1 MKRIAA
7 LLASALLLAACGS
20 DYGNDNGNSG
30 SSGAGGQVSTAD
42 AGSQTVLVNSDG
54 KTLYAL
60 SAEKNGKFICTD
72 SKCLAT
78 WKPVEG
84 KPEGDVDSLSTVQ
97 RPDGAK
103 QVAYKGQ
110 PLYTFSGDKA
120 KGDTNGEGFKDVGV
134 WHAVTVSG
142 GKAPS
147 DSGGG
152 GGGGY
157 SGRGGY

>member
-7 LLASALLLAACGS
+7 LLASAVLLAACGS
-20 DYGNDNGNSG
+20 DYGDNGGGGG
-30 SSGAGGQVSTAD
+30 SAGGSIATAD
-42 AGSQTVLVNSDG
+42 AGGQTVLVNSDG

-60 SAEKNGKFICTD
+60 SAEKGGKFICTD
-72 SKCLAT
+72 SKCLAA

-84 KPEGDVDSLSTVQ
+84 KPEGDVGALSTVE

-110 PLYTFSGDKA
+110 PLYTFSGDKG
-120 KGDTNGEGFKDVGV
+120 KGDTNGEGVKDVGV

-142 GKAPS
+142 APAPS

-152 GGGGY
+152 GGGY
-157 SGRGGY
+157 GGY